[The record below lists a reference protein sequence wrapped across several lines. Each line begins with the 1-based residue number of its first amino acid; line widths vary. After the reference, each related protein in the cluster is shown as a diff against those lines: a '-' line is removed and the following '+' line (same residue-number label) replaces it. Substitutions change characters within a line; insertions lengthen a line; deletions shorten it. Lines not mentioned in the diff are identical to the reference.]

1 MDPME
6 EEARFIE
13 RTNRAAIEDLVTL
26 PRESRQDAIRSL
38 IRERVDPMD
47 CVEITV
53 TLKPS
58 LQGAPDISIWH
69 LVRESMSNIIYE
81 EIFKHPKRTPTATL
95 MHEYSK
101 TGMFHF
107 HGILSGCLKK
117 TLNTIRKQ
125 FNHYVGRTEIKT
137 ITYFDS
143 YIDYM
148 TKDCL
153 DLSYNEELNIF
164 LF

>member
-13 RTNRAAIEDLVTL
+13 RTKRAAMKDLVTL
-26 PRESRQDAIRSL
+26 PRESRLDNIRHRIISH
-38 IRERVDPMD
+38 VNQMD
-47 CVEITV
+47 CVEFTV
-53 TLKPS
+53 TFKPS
-58 LQGAPDISIWH
+58 LQTAPDISLRD
-69 LVRESMSNIIYE
+69 LVEESIRNILLDE
-81 EIFKHPKRTPTATL
+81 MQKHPSRTPTVTL

-143 YIDYM
+143 YIDYIM
-148 TKDCL
+148 KDCS
-153 DLSYNEELNIF
+153 DLSYDDTLNIF